1 MKKKTTI
8 KKDSNT
14 LTLAL
19 NGDVT
24 LQDFSKAMSQFKE
37 IVSGLKED
45 VAPASDINWY
55 IDELKAG
62 SATAIIRGVP
72 TTSDDMQA
80 IKSIGNAYA
89 DIGRRIVHGETLTYN
104 SVVVNAVT
112 KLRKMIN
119 GHISSINI
127 EAAGKKYT
135 VKRHAIFSPQKTYWN
150 TETYGCARG
159 KVQSISDRQYLHFT
173 LYDYNDDHAIACSL
187 PEGQREKMR
196 GIWGRLVYVE
206 GTINRDENN
215 DQITSISNISNIEII
230 KEKKPKEWRQALG
243 CLK

>member
-1 MKKKTTI
+1 MNKKRTE

-24 LQDFSKAMSQFKE
+24 LQEFSKAMNQFKE

-45 VAPASDINWY
+45 VAPASDIDWY
-55 IDELKAG
+55 IDKLKTG

-72 TTSDDMQA
+72 TTSSDIQA
-80 IKSIGNAYA
+80 IRNIGDAYA
-89 DIGRRIVHGETLTYN
+89 DIGRRIVHGETLTFN
-104 SVVVNAVT
+104 ATVISAVT
-112 KLRKMIN
+112 NLRKMIN
-119 GHISSINI
+119 GRISSINI
-127 EAAGKKYT
+127 EASGKKYT

-150 TETYGCARG
+150 TETFGCARG
-159 KVQSISDRQYLHFT
+159 RVQSISDRQYLHFT
-173 LYDYNDDHAIACSL
+173 LYDYNDDHPIFCSL
-187 PEGQREKMR
+187 PESQREKMR

-206 GTINRDENN
+206 GTIIRDEDN

-230 KEKKPKEWRQALG
+230 GEKKPKAWRQALG